1 MPASSD
7 MSERFQYL
15 FQPIRIGPVE
25 IPNRICFSGHSSYF
39 PVDGLPNDAHANYL
53 AERAKG
59 GAGWVVIGGGL
70 VHESTLDSGGSFFV
84 TERAIPAATKLVDQV
99 HSAGARISTQI
110 DHWGSA
116 TWYPRKHI
124 HPLYAPSALV
134 STGGFEVPKA
144 MELED
149 IEMVTQATERAAQ
162 VARACGFDGV
172 EFLCAMGFSLMQQ
185 FLSPR
190 TNKRTDEYGGSLEN
204 RLRYPLRVIER
215 VRAAVGPDMMV
226 GVKLV
231 ADELA
236 EGGIDEE
243 ESALIARAMADSG
256 NVDYLHVDVGSTGS
270 RPVWMPEMDYPAG
283 FSAAMAG
290 RVRGEVDIPVLAVNR
305 INDPLLAEQ
314 LLADGQADL
323 IAMTRALI
331 ADAELPNKARE
342 GRLDEI
348 RQCTGSNQE
357 CVARTHHYLP
367 VKCVH
372 NPAVGEE
379 HRWGIGSV
387 QRVSQRRKVLVV
399 GGGPGGMKAAELA
412 ALRGHSVQLF
422 ERSDALGG
430 QVRFITAVNSRKDYE
445 SVTRYLSHQMGRL
458 GVDVRLG
465 HEATVEDI
473 SAAGADAVVIATG
486 AKGLKTGYSASTPT
500 RDTLPGADEPYVKTV
515 FDVFQD
521 PDGIGQRVVVVDELG
536 DLEPTMIAEYLADLG
551 REVEIVTRQAYVA
564 ANMPD
569 PYSFEPLVGRLQER
583 NVRWHGFIAIDSVVG
598 GRATGSNEMTSE
610 PFEREA
616 DTVVLSM
623 GKQADDDLY
632 FALKGSVPS
641 LYRIGD
647 CVAPRRITDAI
658 YEGEVVGRD
667 V

>member
-1 MPASSD
+1 
-7 MSERFQYL
+7 MSERFQHL
-15 FQPIRIGPVE
+15 FQPIQIGPVE
-25 IPNRICFSGHSSYF
+25 VPNRICFSGHSSYY
-39 PVDGLPNDAHANYL
+39 PIDGLPNDAHANYL

-59 GAGWVVIGGGL
+59 GAGWIVIGGGL

-84 TERAIPAATKLVDQV
+84 NERAIPAATKLVEQV
-99 HSAGARISTQI
+99 HAAGAKISTQI

-116 TWYPRKHI
+116 AWYPRKHI
-124 HPLYAPSALV
+124 YPLFAPSARV
-134 STGGFEVPKA
+134 DTGGIEVPKA

-149 IEMVTQATERAAQ
+149 IEMVIQASERAAG
-162 VARACGFDGV
+162 VARAAGFDGV

-190 TNKRTDEYGGSLEN
+190 LNRRTDEYGGSLEN
-204 RLRYPLRVIER
+204 RLRYPLQVIER
-215 VRAAVGPDMMV
+215 VRAAAGPDMMV
-226 GVKLV
+226 GVKIV

-236 EGGIDEE
+236 EGGIDED
-243 ESALIARAMADSG
+243 ESGLIVKALADSG

-283 FSAAMAG
+283 FAAPMAAQ
-290 RVRGEVDIPVLAVNR
+290 VREQVNIPVLAVNR
-305 INDPLLAEQ
+305 ITDPLLAEQ

-323 IAMTRALI
+323 IAMARALI
-331 ADAELPNKARE
+331 ADAELPNKARD

-357 CVARTHHYLP
+357 CVARTHHLLP
-367 VKCVH
+367 VRCVH

-379 HRWGIGSV
+379 HRFGIGSV
-387 QRVSQRRKVLVV
+387 TQADARRKVVVV
-399 GGGPGGMKAAELA
+399 GGGPAGMKAAELA
-412 ALRGHSVQLF
+412 AKRGHSVQLY
-422 ERSDALGG
+422 ERSDSLGG

-445 SVTRYLSHQMGRL
+445 SVTRYLTHQMGRL
-458 GVDVRLG
+458 GVDVQLG
-465 HEATVEDI
+465 REASADDI
-473 SAAGADAVVIATG
+473 RAAGADAVVIATG
-486 AKGLKTGYSASTPT
+486 AKGQRTGWSSSTPT
-500 RDTLPGADEPYVKTV
+500 RETMPGADEPHVKTV

-521 PDGIGQRVVVVDELG
+521 PDTIGQRVLIVDEFG

-551 REVEIVTRQAYVA
+551 RDVEIATRQPYVA
-564 ANMPD
+564 VNMPD
-569 PYSFEPLVGRLQER
+569 PYSFEPLASRLQER
-583 NVRWHGFIAIDSVVG
+583 NVRWTGFIAVDSVAG
-598 GRATGSNEMTSE
+598 GRATGSNEMTAE
-610 PFEREA
+610 PFERDV

-632 FALKGSVPS
+632 FALKGTVPS

-647 CVAPRRITDAI
+647 CVAPRRVTDAV